1 VKNIRSNSL
10 LISVII
16 VIVLV
21 SCIPL
26 DMNPPPIV
34 TIVPPIRHEVHSV
47 VGIEPIWIIEN
58 TSVHRNNQ
66 DTALDSSAGKTC
78 FLGNLNEKHK
88 YFDHL
93 ICLESRSG
101 KILWNNY
108 SGIHDEIEVTPDGIF
123 VTYVGP
129 ASVRKYD
136 FQNGNL
142 IWKNKKLGGSPG
154 SSYLYFQDS
163 QVEVLF
169 LHERTAVLNATDGEV
184 LRTIYEQSVFVS
196 QRDEILIDFDGLY
209 SMKANTDQ
217 MLWKHEDTK
226 IEPAPLFTDNKIF
239 VLRKFSETAYTLDRN
254 TGALLWEIPKVL
266 GNFAYSSSK
275 HVVYALRENGELLA
289 IDEDSGKEVVV
300 AKFSPAPFIY
310 SDGIH
315 DFGYQ
320 LSYDEEE
327 NILIVSTGDSSQLFA
342 FQEK

>member
-1 VKNIRSNSL
+1 MKNIRANSL
-10 LISVII
+10 LSEVLI

-21 SCIPL
+21 SCRPL
-26 DMNPPPIV
+26 GINTLPTP
-34 TIVPPIRHEVHSV
+34 TIVPPISHEVSDL

-58 TSVHRNNQ
+58 ASVHRNYQ

-78 FLGNLNEKHK
+78 FLGNLNEQHE
-88 YFDHL
+88 YLDHL
-93 ICLESRSG
+93 VCLESRSG
-101 KILWNNY
+101 KVLWNNY

-136 FQNGNL
+136 FENGNL

-154 SSYLYFQDS
+154 STYLYFQDD

-169 LHERTAVLNATDGEV
+169 LHQRTVVLNATDGEV
-184 LRTIYEQSVFVS
+184 LRTIYKESMFVS
-196 QRDEILIDFDGLY
+196 QHDEILIDFDGLH

-217 MLWKHEDTK
+217 TLWKYEDTK

-239 VLRKFSETAYTLDRN
+239 VLRKFSETTYALDRN
-254 TGALLWEIPKVL
+254 TGALLWEIPKIL
-266 GNFAYSSSK
+266 GNYAYSSSK

-289 IDEDSGKEVVV
+289 IDENSGEEVVI

-310 SDGIH
+310 SDGLH

-320 LSYDEEE
+320 LSYDDEEK
-327 NILIVSTGDSSQLFA
+327 ILIVSTGDSSQLFA

>member
-1 VKNIRSNSL
+1 VKNIRANSL
-10 LISVII
+10 LSEILI

-26 DMNPPPIV
+26 GINTLPTP
-34 TIVPPIRHEVHSV
+34 TIVPPVSHKVYSL
-47 VGIEPIWIIEN
+47 VGIELIWIIEN
-58 TSVHRNNQ
+58 ASVHRNYQ
-66 DTALDSSAGKTC
+66 DTALDSSTGKTC
-78 FLGNLNEKHK
+78 FLGNLNEQNK

-101 KILWNNY
+101 KVLWNNY

-123 VTYVGP
+123 VTYITP

-136 FQNGNL
+136 LQNGKL
-142 IWKNKKLGGSPG
+142 IWKNKKLGRSQGFT
-154 SSYLYFQDS
+154 YLYFQDG
-163 QVEVLF
+163 QVEML
-169 LHERTAVLNATDGEV
+169 LLDERTVVLNATDGKAI
-184 LRTIYEQSVFVS
+184 RTIEGNSVFVS
-196 QRDEILIDFDGLY
+196 TRDEILIDFDGLH

-217 MLWKHEDTK
+217 MLWKYEDTK

-239 VLRKFSETAYTLDRN
+239 VRRKFSKTTYALDRN
-254 TGALLWEIPKVL
+254 TGALLWEIPKIL
-266 GNFAYSSSK
+266 GNYAYSSSK

-289 IDEDSGKEVVV
+289 IDENSGKEVVI

-320 LSYDEEE
+320 LSYDDEEK
-327 NILIVSTGDSSQLFA
+327 ILIVSTGDSSQLFA